1 MNGRKKKTLLYRRK
15 TKLFCSQSTIWW
27 LMWRGTDSIW
37 ESQIQIAN
45 WLNDQVAKVESTAET
60 NKQMLASEKCGPQ
73 VFLFFLLTSIFST
86 SNQKSFFWKRRTK
99 KRPISAVFFY
109 LPLISGPARLLDVD
123 WWVSESPV
131 KEMEANFKVKS
142 AHSQSQSVSKADS
155 QLSLL
160 LIFFFFFL
168 QCVCRAQMLSQYTA
182 IFSLSPKI
190 LNCLWW

>member
-1 MNGRKKKTLLYRRK
+1 
-15 TKLFCSQSTIWW
+15 
-27 LMWRGTDSIW
+27 MWTTSF
-37 ESQIQIAN
+37 S
-45 WLNDQVAKVESTAET
+45 
-60 NKQMLASEKCGPQ
+60 
-73 VFLFFLLTSIFST
+73 FFLLTSIFST
-86 SNQKSFFWKRRTK
+86 SNQKSFLWRRRTK

-182 IFSLSPKI
+182 IFSLSKDLELSLVVKMVISRDISVTLQCLVYFPPTRLPGDKQWTVSAIRISSTHTLTFLTLGREQQI
-190 LNCLWW
+190 LQLLKLLLLA